1 MAERLRAAIGEGL
14 KLTPL
19 DNGDTYMLDTGLEA
33 QFYEVLKDEKK
44 AVLRSMLNIGGEMGE
59 EEEMPDL
66 DVRSYLSQLIAEIL
80 RNVGV

>member
-1 MAERLRAAIGEGL
+1 
-14 KLTPL
+14 
-19 DNGDTYMLDTGLEA
+19 MLDTGLEA